1 MNHYSLSEM
10 LDFYEKRFPYNHSR
24 QELLDMLTNFTA
36 ADEDFHPICLR
47 KKYWELIKLDFEE
60 KVQKEFN

>member
-1 MNHYSLSEM
+1 M

-24 QELLDMLTNFTA
+24 HELLDMLTNFTA
-36 ADEDFHPICLR
+36 ANEDFDPICLR